1 MANITI
7 LQLPAAQPLTGTESV
22 PIVQNGVTVQTTTGA
37 IANAPVQT
45 QTFLTIQNE
54 PTLPNSRYFT
64 EGLGIGFTDNGAQ
77 SYYRIALNGVSGSLE
92 LSGNGIVAKT
102 GSTITPRTITAN
114 LAGIS
119 VTNGD
124 GQAGNPTIQLTGLA
138 NSIANQAGNGLIAL
152 NSSSVYTPVSI
163 VGVTNQISVLN
174 GNAAGASN
182 PTIGLSND
190 PIVPGMAAITVP
202 IGTTGQRPSGSSG
215 QIRYNTD
222 LNQFEGYSAGAWR
235 TFSASGGIATFSAGT
250 TGLLPNTP
258 TSGVITLSGV
268 LNTTSGGTGAS
279 ATLTGYVKGNGAS
292 PMTSVAA
299 IPTSD
304 ISGLGTMA
312 VQNFNA
318 VSITGGTISGVALTL
333 DSLDNTP
340 IGVTTPSTGAF
351 TTISATGGNI
361 SGDTIATLTASQTLT
376 NKTIS
381 GGSNTLTNIG
391 NGSLTN
397 SAVTIN
403 GTTVSLGGSIT
414 ITSAISNPLTIGT
427 GLSGSSFNGT
437 VPVTI
442 SITPTGV
449 SANTYGSATQVGVI
463 AVNAQG
469 QITSASNTAIAI
481 PSSAI
486 TDKGMANG
494 VASLDGAGKVPV
506 AQLPSSVIGGVTYQ
520 GTWNAL
526 TNTPTLTSSVGTNG
540 YYYLVSTSGT
550 TNLNGINLWTA
561 GDWAVFNGSVWEKVL
576 GSSAEAFQS
585 ITVTGLT
592 GYMYANGTSAV
603 TSSTTIP
610 TTSLSGTVT
619 NSQLA
624 NSAITING
632 NSVSLG
638 GSTTVTAISPYAL
651 TIGSGLSGTSYNG
664 SAAVT
669 ITNTAPMVYPSA
681 GIPNSTGSAW
691 GTSYGTSGANSVVL
705 RDANQN
711 ITVNA
716 TFDGFTSATASGTQ
730 IVLTAASTPIYLISG
745 SGGQTIKLPD
755 ATTLPNGAIF
765 SFNNNQ
771 TSGAITVN
779 NNSNTLVASVP
790 SGGYSTIVLL
800 SNASAAGSWDR
811 HDQTPSN
818 VSWSTNTFSYPG
830 SITSTTWNGVAIGAI
845 YGGTGQTSY
854 ATGDTLYASA
864 SNTLSKLAG
873 NTTTTKNF
881 LTQTGT
887 GSASAAPAWGTI
899 SSGDISGLGT
909 MATQN
914 ANNVTIT
921 GGTINGVT
929 IGGTTPAAGTFT
941 TVTATSGIY
950 GGSF

>member
-1 MANITI
+1 MSNVTI
-7 LQLPAAQPLTGTESV
+7 SQLPAAQPLTGTESV
-22 PIVQNGVTVQTTTGA
+22 PIVQNGVTVQTTTSA
-37 IANAPVQT
+37 IANSPVQT
-45 QTFLTIQNE
+45 QTFLTVNNE
-54 PTLPNSRYFT
+54 PTLPNSRYFVA
-64 EGLGIGFTDNGAQ
+64 GLGIGMTDSGAQ
-77 SYYRIALNGVSGSLE
+77 SSYTINLDGVSASLE
-92 LSGNGIVAKT
+92 TAGNGFIVKT
-102 GSTITPRTITAN
+102 GATVVPRTFSAATTG
-114 LAGIS
+114 LS
-119 VTNGD
+119 VANGD
-124 GQAGNPTIQLTGLA
+124 GQTGNPSISLTGLA
-138 NSIANQAGNGLIAL
+138 FSIATQAGNGLIAL
-152 NSSSVYTPVSI
+152 NNSTSYTPVSI
-163 VGVTNQISVLN
+163 VGTTNQISVSN
-174 GNAAGASN
+174 GNALGGN
-182 PTIGLSND
+182 PTVGLANN
-190 PIVPGMAAITVP
+190 PIVPGNAAITVP
-202 IGTTGQRPSGSSG
+202 IGTTSQRPIGLVG
-215 QIRYNTD
+215 EVRYNSD
-222 LNQFEGYSAGAWR
+222 LDTYEGYAAGNWR
-235 TFSASGGIATFSAGT
+235 QFSLSGGVVSFSGGS

-258 TSGVITLSGV
+258 TSGAIVLSGI
-268 LNTTSGGTGAS
+268 LNTTSGGTGA
-279 ATLTGYVKGNGAS
+279 AGTLTGYVKGNNTS
-292 PMTSVAA
+292 PMTAVTT
-299 IPTSD
+299 IPSSD
-304 ISGLGTMA
+304 ISGLGTMST
-312 VQNFNA
+312 QNANA
-318 VSITGGTISGVALTL
+318 VAITGGTISGVALTL
-333 DSLDNTP
+333 DSLNSTP
-340 IGVTTPSTGAF
+340 IGQTTPAAGAF
-351 TTISATGGNI
+351 TTLTGTSGSI
-361 SGDTIATLTASQTLT
+361 SGDTIATLTATQTLT

-381 GGSNTLTNIG
+381 GNNNTLSFIG
-391 NGSLTN
+391 NSSLTN
-397 SAVTIN
+397 SSITIN
-403 GTTVSLGGSIT
+403 GSTVSLGGSIT
-414 ITSAISNPLTIGT
+414 VTATASSPLTIGT
-427 GLSGSSFNGT
+427 GLSGTSYNGSS
-437 VPVTI
+437 PVTI
-442 SITPTGV
+442 AIASTGV
-449 SANTYGSATQVGVI
+449 PIGTYGSATQVGTF

-469 QITSASNTAIAI
+469 QLTSASNTTIAI

-494 VASLDGAGKVPV
+494 VASLDGTGKVPTS
-506 AQLPSSVIGGVTYQ
+506 QLPNSVLGGVTYQ
-520 GTWNAL
+520 GTWNAA

-540 YYYLVSTSGT
+540 FYYLVSTSGT

-576 GSSAEAFQS
+576 GSSSEAFQS

-603 TSSTTIP
+603 TASTTIP

-619 NSQLA
+619 NAQLA
-624 NSAITING
+624 NSSLTVNG
-632 NSVSLG
+632 TSISLG
-638 GSTTVTAISPYAL
+638 GSGTITAVSPNAL

-691 GTSYGTSGANSVVL
+691 STSYGTSGANSVVL

-716 TFDGFTSATASGTQ
+716 TFNGFTSVTASGTQ
-730 IVLTAASTPIYLISG
+730 IVLTAASTPVYLVSG

-779 NNSNTLVASVP
+779 NNSNTLIVSVP
-790 SGGYSTIVLL
+790 SGGYTTVVLL
-800 SNASAAGSWDR
+800 SNSSAAGSWDR

-830 SITSTTWNGVAIGAI
+830 SITSATWNGVAVGAI

-864 SNTLSKLAG
+864 TNTLSKLAG

-887 GSASAAPAWGTI
+887 GAASAAPAWGTI

-914 ANNVTIT
+914 ASSVTIT

-941 TVTATSGIY
+941 TVTATSGIF